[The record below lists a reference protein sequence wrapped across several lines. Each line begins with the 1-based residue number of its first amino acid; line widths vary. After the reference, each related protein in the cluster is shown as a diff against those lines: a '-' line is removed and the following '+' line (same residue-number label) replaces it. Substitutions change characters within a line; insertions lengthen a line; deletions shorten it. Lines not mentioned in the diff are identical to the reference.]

1 MKKIFYPILLLI
13 LICLISCSSKK
24 DKKDDINSLE
34 AENGIIISGNTFNDD
49 NVFTASISN
58 DSATLSTYSSL
69 LGEDYTAVLELTL
82 SLSNRAEGA
91 YTITIPASLLEAYT
105 IKIDEVSI
113 FLYQSDLS
121 ICDITLGDDNI
132 SFNTTSF
139 GVFVLAKS
147 NYNWSPIIWD

>member
-24 DKKDDINSLE
+24 NKKDEINSLE

-58 DSATLSTYSSL
+58 DSVTLSTYSSL

-82 SLSNRAEGA
+82 DLSNREEGA

-113 FLYQSDLS
+113 FLYQSDMS

>member
-13 LICLISCSSKK
+13 LICLISCGSKK
-24 DKKDDINSLE
+24 NNEINSLE
-34 AENGIIISGNTFNDD
+34 AENGIIISGNIFNDD

-105 IKIDEVSI
+105 IGIDEVSI
-113 FLYQSDLS
+113 FLYQSGIS

>member
-24 DKKDDINSLE
+24 KDINSLE

-82 SLSNRAEGA
+82 DLSNSDEGA

-113 FLYQSDLS
+113 FLYQSDIS

-132 SFNTTSF
+132 SFDTTSF